1 MPLRSI
7 PCVIHQTWK
16 SHELLSPQNRYAE
29 TWTRM
34 NPDCE
39 YRLWNDTEIALL
51 AQRESPNVI
60 WPVWDGFSP
69 VEKADVF
76 RYLVLWCFGGYYAD
90 ADVECARP
98 ISTWDVPKDT
108 DLIVGPFGGFDVC
121 IISEATSLG
130 IASQSG
136 SGQRSSLGGRSSFS
150 SGSSCRRRGTPSCC
164 KSCT

>member
-1 MPLRSI
+1 
-7 PCVIHQTWK
+7 
-16 SHELLSPQNRYAE
+16 
-29 TWTRM
+29 M
-34 NPDCE
+34 NPGCE

-69 VEKADVF
+69 VEKADIF

-108 DLIVGPFGGFDVC
+108 DLIVGCFGSFNLSYLEVDQLECLLRLRVWASLPRVAARRDQVRADGAV
-121 IISEATSLG
+121 SAVVHRVGTS
-130 IASQSG
+130 
-136 SGQRSSLGGRSSFS
+136 
-150 SGSSCRRRGTPSCC
+150 
-164 KSCT
+164 